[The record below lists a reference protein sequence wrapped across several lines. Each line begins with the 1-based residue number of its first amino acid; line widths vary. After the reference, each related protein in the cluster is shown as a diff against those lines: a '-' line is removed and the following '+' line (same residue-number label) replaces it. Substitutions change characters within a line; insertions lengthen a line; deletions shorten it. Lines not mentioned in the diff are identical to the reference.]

1 MKRFKH
7 LSCIILSALLLLS
20 GCAGGTAPSKSTQEN
35 PNTDAPPAESTP
47 AQTEET
53 TAEPAPEIPEEF
65 IPVLRFAVTSDT
77 HISRKTDVE
86 AERMKKL
93 LESAYRYAASDKN
106 YGTLDALVVVGDL
119 TNDGGS
125 AEFRAFMDTVNSS
138 IKEET
143 KLITVMGNHDLR
155 NNGETPYNLIVN
167 PDMNVD
173 ITINGFH
180 FIGISPDPNST
191 STYPA
196 ASVRWLGETMKNAA
210 TEDPAKPI
218 FTFQHHHLKDTV
230 YVSAEWYT
238 STSPMFRNIYDKYPQ
253 TVNFSGHS
261 HGPINNPT
269 SIWQD
274 DFTALGTGTLSY
286 FELTTGMTYGT
297 IPPNDEQAAQYYIV
311 EADANNTVRIL
322 PYNILT
328 DSFFRTP
335 ANDDGDEQLIY
346 TIENPSD
353 KSGFLY
359 TDRAEKAQKPY
370 FAKDAALSISNIA
383 TRTATLTIPQAID
396 AQAVYSYEITYESV
410 NDKQTVA
417 YFSEF
422 YFEPMPET
430 LSFELSN
437 LKAETKYTVS
447 VVPVNCFGIKGE
459 PIKTEFTTGE
469 REVKAYISQNPVK
482 YSGTFTSF
490 DSASALT
497 QSKNTYAYG
506 GKIGGDIFVGDWDS
520 NSGNSNSKFEL
531 AQGKGF
537 EGSAALGLWSNDDE
551 NQGVYIF
558 ATEENK
564 NTTAYPEP
572 SYLRVWV
579 DFTDVSFRK
588 GNFGL
593 VSPGGAIFTTDEA
606 DDRTDLDFWYLAEG
620 STEWKHYLHGDDG
633 CFGSAQN
640 SSVKGFKG
648 WLAFPVKDFLCRKNT
663 GAVPEPAG
671 TSYHE
676 STTVGIYFFWDY
688 ENSSYKGKKFYLDEI
703 QLVEDYRVFEEY
715 KTN

>member
-1 MKRFKH
+1 MKSFRH
-7 LSCIILSALLLLS
+7 LTCILLSALLLFGGCS
-20 GCAGGTAPSKSTQEN
+20 GGG
-35 PNTDAPPAESTP
+35 TP
-47 AQTEET
+47 AQTTEDT
-53 TAEPAPEIPEEF
+53 HFDTAPAPETTPEQTDPVTEPPAEQPEEY
-65 IPVLRFAVTSDT
+65 IPVIRFAVTSDT
-77 HISRKTDVE
+77 HISRTNDIE
-86 AERMKKL
+86 ADRMKKL
-93 LESAYRYAASDKN
+93 FESAYRYAASDAN
-106 YGTLDALVVVGDL
+106 YTSLDALVVVGDL

-125 AEFRAFMDTVNSS
+125 AEFRAFMNTVKAA
-138 IKEET
+138 IKEGTE
-143 KLITVMGNHDLR
+143 LITVMGNHDLR
-155 NNGETPYNLIVN
+155 NDGEVPYMSIVN
-167 PDMNVD
+167 PDMKVD
-173 ITINGFH
+173 VNINGFR
-180 FIGISPDPNST
+180 FIGLSPDPNST
-191 STYPA
+191 SSYTA
-196 ASVRWLGETMKNAA
+196 ADIKWLDEAVKKAA
-210 TEDPAKPI
+210 QEDPEKPI

-238 STSPMFRNIYDKYPQ
+238 PASALIRRIYDKYPQ
-253 TVNFSGHS
+253 IVNFSGHS
-261 HGPINNPT
+261 HGPINHLT
-269 SIWQD
+269 SLWQD

-297 IPPNDEQAAQYYIV
+297 IPPNDDQAAQYYIV
-311 EADANNTVRIL
+311 EVDANNTVRIL
-322 PYNILT
+322 PYNLLT

-335 ANDDGDEQLIY
+335 ANTDGDAQLIY
-346 TIENPSD
+346 TIKNPSD

-359 TDRAEKAQKPY
+359 TDRESKAEAPY
-370 FAKDAALSISNIA
+370 FAKDAALEISNIA
-383 TRTATLTIPQAID
+383 PRSATLTIPQALD
-396 AQAVYSYEITYESV
+396 AQGVYSYEITYESAK
-410 NDKQTVA
+410 DTHTIA

-422 YFEPMPET
+422 YFEPMPEK
-430 LSFELSN
+430 LSFELAN

-447 VVPVNCFGIKGE
+447 VIPVNFFGKRGE
-459 PIKTEFTTGE
+459 PINTEFTTGE

-482 YSGTFTSF
+482 YSGTFTNF

-506 GKIGGDIFVGDWDS
+506 GTIGGDIFVGDWDS

-593 VSPGGAIFTTDEA
+593 VSPGGAVFTTDEA